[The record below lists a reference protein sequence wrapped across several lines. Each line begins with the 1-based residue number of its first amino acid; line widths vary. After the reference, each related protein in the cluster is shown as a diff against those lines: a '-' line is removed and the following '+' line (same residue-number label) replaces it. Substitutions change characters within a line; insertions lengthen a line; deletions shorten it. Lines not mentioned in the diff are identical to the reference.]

1 MANNDKT
8 VLENHA
14 HQDNKS
20 LFGFTFLHFMN
31 DMHSTSLPTILPMLV
46 QSIGISLSQAG
57 LLSAVFGLTN
67 ICAQPVFGYFADRQ
81 RRPWFAVWGPMLS
94 ITGACLLPLAPNYA
108 AAIIFVGCMSV
119 GTALFHPQGSGRS
132 GSSAGGKNLAFCL
145 SLFAACGSFGSA
157 LGPIYVVFMTSLL
170 TKTFFPV
177 MIIPAFSICL
187 FVWKYV
193 VTEQKNEN
201 ITKDKARLADFFGNI
216 KVLFGKVG
224 DVVAITSIRDAT
236 FQGIKIFL
244 PMLIITRGGT
254 IQAGGISLFALT
266 LAGTIAGIIG
276 GRLADEI
283 GDTKILMY
291 SITAAPIFLFAG
303 IYTTGIFSLFM
314 LMAGFAFLQC
324 STPVTTAIAQKKCP
338 ESRSTVSSL
347 ALGVSW
353 GAANLFTTP
362 IGFAADAIGLQATLN
377 IVAFM
382 PWVVTA
388 WHIGKKYLKK

>member
-1 MANNDKT
+1 
-8 VLENHA
+8 
-14 HQDNKS
+14 
-20 LFGFTFLHFMN
+20 
-31 DMHSTSLPTILPMLV
+31 
-46 QSIGISLSQAG
+46 
-57 LLSAVFGLTN
+57 
-67 ICAQPVFGYFADRQ
+67 
-81 RRPWFAVWGPMLS
+81 
-94 ITGACLLPLAPNYA
+94 
-108 AAIIFVGCMSV
+108 
-119 GTALFHPQGSGRS
+119 
-132 GSSAGGKNLAFCL
+132 
-145 SLFAACGSFGSA
+145 
-157 LGPIYVVFMTSLL
+157 
-170 TKTFFPV
+170 

-187 FVWKYV
+187 FIWKYV